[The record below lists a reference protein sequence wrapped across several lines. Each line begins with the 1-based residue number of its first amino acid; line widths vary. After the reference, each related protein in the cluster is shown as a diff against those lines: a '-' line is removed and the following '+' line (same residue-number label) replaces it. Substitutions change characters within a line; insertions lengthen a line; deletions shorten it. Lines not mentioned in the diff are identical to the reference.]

1 MIGRLHGALV
11 DRNGTDVIVD
21 CAGVGYLVTCSAHT
35 LTGLPAIGE
44 TVTLLIHTAVR
55 ETEIALY
62 GFGTAE
68 ERALFDL
75 LITVKNVG
83 PSSAVTILSG
93 GHAPRG
99 VAELIV
105 REDTAGL
112 TRIKGVGK
120 KTAEMLVVE
129 LRDKCEMLLVTWTA
143 DGKLRPV
150 ATTAGARRHTP
161 AGRAPILDDVAA
173 ALVGLGWRP
182 AEADKAV
189 SEMVAA
195 EGATL
200 EALLR
205 QALRSMPR

>member
-1 MIGRLHGALV
+1 MIGRLHGTLV
-11 DRNGTDVIVD
+11 DRNGVDVIVD
-21 CAGVGYLVTCSAHT
+21 CGGVGYVVTCSGQT
-35 LTGLPAIGE
+35 LAGLPALGE

-62 GFGTAE
+62 GFGTPE
-68 ERALFDL
+68 ERTLFDL

-83 PSSAVTILSG
+83 PSSAVQILSG
-93 GHAPRG
+93 GHTPRG

-105 REDTAGL
+105 RDDTAGL

-129 LRDKCEMLLVTWTA
+129 LRDKCEMLLVSWTA
-143 DGKLRPV
+143 DGELRP
-150 ATTAGARRHTP
+150 TAASAGSSRR
-161 AGRAPILDDVAA
+161 RAPLLDDVAA
-173 ALVGLGWRP
+173 ALVSMGWRP

-189 SEMVAA
+189 TELVIA
-195 EGATL
+195 EGVTL